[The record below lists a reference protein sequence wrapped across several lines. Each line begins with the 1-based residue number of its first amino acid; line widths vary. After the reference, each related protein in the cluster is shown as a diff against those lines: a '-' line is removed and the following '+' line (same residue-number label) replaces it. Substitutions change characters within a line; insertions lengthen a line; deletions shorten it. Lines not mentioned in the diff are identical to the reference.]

1 MARYFIEIEFN
12 GSDFSGWQL
21 QPEANTIEGA
31 VEQAFETILQRPI
44 DLVGQGRT
52 DAGVHA
58 TAQIAHVDL
67 AENDLIRLG
76 QSGTVGK
83 KYDAEILL
91 LLHRANRML
100 SPNVFL
106 RSMRRVKEEAH
117 ARFDALSRCYE
128 YRVLIEPSPILAYQ
142 AWYPGFKPDLE
153 QLKPLATALLGEHDF
168 DAISKT
174 NPDNF
179 TTICTIYESSWTLEG
194 KVLVY
199 RVKANRFL
207 RNMVRRLVGSMVQ
220 LVRGNDPLIEHTIE
234 MIAGNQLST
243 HNPDYL
249 WIEQLKDHQKF
260 TAPAEA
266 LYLVAVDYA
275 SDCYTD

>member
-21 QPEANTIEGA
+21 QPEAKTVEGA
-31 VEQAFETILQRPI
+31 IEQAFETILQRPI

-67 AENDLIRLG
+67 TENDWNRLG
-76 QSGTVGK
+76 QSGIISENLV
-83 KYDAEILL
+83 AEMSL

-106 RSMRRVKEEAH
+106 RSMRRVKEVTH
-117 ARFDALSRCYE
+117 ARFDAISRCYE
-128 YRVLIEPSPILAYQ
+128 YRVLTEPSPILSHQ
-142 AWYPGFKPDLE
+142 SWYPGFRSDLE
-153 QLKPLATALLGEHDF
+153 QLEPLATALLGEHDF

-220 LVRGNDPLIEHTIE
+220 LVRGNDPLIGQTIK
-234 MIAGNQLST
+234 MIAGNQLNS
-243 HNPDYL
+243 HNPDHL

-266 LYLVAVDYA
+266 LYLVAVHYA